1 MAKSTEFKID
11 DKSDNRVNVSNQGAL
26 TLFFRILQEKDF
38 RKRKICWYRD
48 RGNTV
53 LFRNTEKKSVSD
65 AGGTGASGCFY
76 QRFRGH

>member
-38 RKRKICWYRD
+38 RRID
-48 RGNTV
+48 
-53 LFRNTEKKSVSD
+53 
-65 AGGTGASGCFY
+65 
-76 QRFRGH
+76 